1 MCGTSLVLLF
11 SPKHESML
19 HLKNFCSRTKNNL
32 FLGRKDEEMV
42 IMALPGVVQV
52 HTGGNQ
58 AMLIYMYISV
68 SLLCLSQWENIFKA
82 RWEVHSY
89 WEFIHDNATTSSA
102 YYHHFS
108 CTNWEKRF
116 CDFETWFSVSF
127 MLLQFGWLGS
137 PLTPICMS
145 VWFQREYLAWRHSI
159 FSIVLSRLFG
169 NWSRKKKPSV

>member
-11 SPKHESML
+11 SSKHESML

-42 IMALPGVVQV
+42 IMTLPGVVQV

-108 CTNWEKRF
+108 CTNREKKKILRF
-116 CDFETWFSVSF
+116 RD
-127 MLLQFGWLGS
+127 L
-137 PLTPICMS
+137 
-145 VWFQREYLAWRHSI
+145 I
-159 FSIVLSRLFG
+159 FSQLHAATIWLIGESPHSYMYERLVPTRISGLKALNFQYCFVEAL
-169 NWSRKKKPSV
+169 R